1 MFWSDRD
8 GSWDIFKQ
16 TLDKDGGSRIA
27 PSRTE
32 PKWYSSFSPDGH
44 WILYLALP

>member
-16 TLDKDGGSRIA
+16 TLDKDDTA
-27 PSRTE
+27 ELLPSRTRTE
-32 PKWYSSFSPDGH
+32 VVFQFQS
-44 WILYLALP
+44 